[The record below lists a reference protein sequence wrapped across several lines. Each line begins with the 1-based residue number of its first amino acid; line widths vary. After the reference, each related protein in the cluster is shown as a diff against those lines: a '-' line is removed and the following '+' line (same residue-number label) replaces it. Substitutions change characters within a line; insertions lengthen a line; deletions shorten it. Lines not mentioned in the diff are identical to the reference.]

1 ISIPQV
7 VTPSYARAYH
17 AALLWGSLQ
26 HLPCPSFPRCVPCS
40 VPGHLLRP
48 MPASGFCVPVPVT
61 SGRTGAAGGGKFKK
75 FKKCL
80 FFFFFNLKYALSC
93 ALPAFCLFFL

>member
-1 ISIPQV
+1 ISIPQE
-7 VTPSYARAYH
+7 VTPSYTRAYH

-40 VPGHLLRP
+40 FPGHLLRP
-48 MPASGFCVPVPVT
+48 MPASGFCVPVPMT
-61 SGRTGAAGGGKFKK
+61 SGRTGVAGGGKFKK
-75 FKKCL
+75 FKKCH
-80 FFFFFNLKYALSC
+80 FFFFNFKYALSC

>member
-1 ISIPQV
+1 M
-7 VTPSYARAYH
+7 R
-17 AALLWGSLQ
+17 
-26 HLPCPSFPRCVPCS
+26 RCSGGPCS
-40 VPGHLLRP
+40 TYLVLRSRNVSPAASPAHLLRP

-80 FFFFFNLKYALSC
+80 FFFFQFSICFVLCPACILSV
-93 ALPAFCLFFL
+93 LS

>member
-1 ISIPQV
+1 MRRCS
-7 VTPSYARAYH
+7 
-17 AALLWGSLQ
+17 GG
-26 HLPCPSFPRCVPCS
+26 PCSTYLVLRSRDVSPCS

-80 FFFFFNLKYALSC
+80 YFFFSIFNILFLCPACILSV
-93 ALPAFCLFFL
+93 LS